1 MGDIEVKT
9 FADFHVGD
17 RAVVSRTVTERDIDV
32 FADLSGDRNP
42 LHVDPDF
49 AGRTRFGRRLVHGA
63 LASSYTSAA
72 LTKLGIGHV
81 YVSQQTRF
89 RRPVF
94 PGDTVTA
101 TAEIIEK
108 LPQRD
113 RLRVRTTCANQQGTI
128 VNEGEAL
135 LQCMPELFDVSA
147 VVDDRMQERES

>member
-49 AGRTRFGRRLVHGA
+49 AGRTRFGRQLVHGA

-94 PGDTVTA
+94 SGDTVTA

>member
-1 MGDIEVKT
+1 MGNTKVKT

-17 RAVVSRTVTERDIDV
+17 RAAVTRTVTERDIDV
-32 FADLSGDRNP
+32 FAEISGDRNP
-42 LHVDPDF
+42 LHIDDNF
-49 AGRTRFGRRLVHGA
+49 AGRTRFGRRVVHGA

-72 LTKLGIGHV
+72 LTALGIGHV
-81 YVSQQTRF
+81 YVSQETRF

-94 PGDTVTA
+94 AGDTLTA

-113 RLRVRTTCANQQGTI
+113 RLRVRTACANQQGTI

-135 LQCMPELFDVSA
+135 LQCMPELFDVNEA
-147 VVDDRMQERES
+147 VDDRMQEREV